1 MPTNTSTLDIDA
13 DLAELLAP
21 PEDHKPF
28 VTVASGMRGFF
39 AVLMFWDD
47 AHGGFWDAWQ
57 TGIGSYKNPEGA
69 AREGRDWATAE
80 ELEFKDGKS

>member
-21 PEDHKPF
+21 PEDHRPF
-28 VTVASGMRGFF
+28 TTVSFGMRGYF
-39 AVLMFWDD
+39 AVLMCWDED
-47 AHGGFWDAWQ
+47 GFWDVWQ
-57 TGIGSYKNPEGA
+57 SGIGSFKSHEGA
-69 AREGRDWATAE
+69 AREARDWAAAE